1 MTITNRNYAKDYN
14 FKAILRVDSVL
25 YTGKYH
31 SVVKKQVYEQLLRAG
46 SMQKIIMPVSY
57 DDYAPELTDQGAF
70 NIACLANVKDTDF
83 EFFSQDDFRVRKPDI
98 SIKVDL

>member
-1 MTITNRNYAKDYN
+1 
-14 FKAILRVDSVL
+14 
-25 YTGKYH
+25 
-31 SVVKKQVYEQLLRAG
+31 
-46 SMQKIIMPVSY
+46 MPVTY